1 MCKGTPTLSFPS
13 RCPFK
18 WWRSLHHSRPQHT
31 DATSQETIRMGW
43 NPTNTTGY
51 TREGHGTGKR
61 QGVLS
66 FSFIYS
72 RPTLFTGTATRQEGR
87 KPPHRVNCLFWCR
100 KEGISCP
107 CHVENT
113 RDVVRRGHPSC
124 SLRPRPAGTPISGM
138 SPSCLP
144 APLVVHPLSEP
155 TRGPAVRPP
164 RPSPPT
170 LSRPLHIRKD
180 RHTHSPHSCTLQ
192 ISSHQTPTSMARW
205 ERNTSGSRWVCE
217 LRGILCISRKLLPIK
232 IIFMLL
238 HGVISYIQQIK
249 FRRQR

>member
-1 MCKGTPTLSFPS
+1 MMMVPPPLQTTTYRCHITRNDQNGLKPNERDRVHKRRARNWQEARRSF
-13 RCPFK
+13 
-18 WWRSLHHSRPQHT
+18 
-31 DATSQETIRMGW
+31 
-43 NPTNTTGY
+43 
-51 TREGHGTGKR
+51 
-61 QGVLS
+61 V
-66 FSFIYS
+66 YS
-72 RPTLFTGTATRQEGR
+72 RPTLFTGTATRQEER
-87 KPPHRVNCLFWCR
+87 KPPRRVNCLFRCR
-100 KEGISCP
+100 KEGISHP

-124 SLRPRPAGTPISGM
+124 SLRPRPTGTPIFGM

-155 TRGPAVRPP
+155 TRGLAARPP

-205 ERNTSGSRWVCE
+205 ERNTSGSR
-217 LRGILCISRKLLPIK
+217 
-232 IIFMLL
+232 
-238 HGVISYIQQIK
+238 
-249 FRRQR
+249 